1 MIAALDLKD
10 ASGLRAEGCQERW
23 AVVPATQAQAQM
35 RVAQDS
41 SP

>member
-10 ASGLRAEGCQERW
+10 ASGLRAEECSERW
-23 AVVPATQAQAQM
+23 ALVPA
-35 RVAQDS
+35 AQDS